1 LALIKRMKK
10 NDSKFNAKALERKGA
25 DTCPRETHGG
35 RYMLNL
41 NNKGENNMLDK
52 IMKGADASINVGI
65 KLISLAIVLQIVF
78 GHSVPFLGGNVIGTI
93 IGIIAQLGSAG
104 LVGLIAA
111 LIIYRL
117 LDDDIRK
124 ELSK

>member
-1 LALIKRMKK
+1 
-10 NDSKFNAKALERKGA
+10 
-25 DTCPRETHGG
+25 
-35 RYMLNL
+35 
-41 NNKGENNMLDK
+41 MLDK
-52 IMKGADASINVGI
+52 IIGVADVAINLGI

-93 IGIIAQLGSAG
+93 IGIVSELGAAG

-111 LIIYRL
+111 VVIWRL

-124 ELSK
+124 ELSE